1 MPRTCGTHSRQSYE
15 RVVSALGPPG
25 EEKRNARCLWLRAA
39 DALAHHAD
47 RTGHV
52 EVCSLGH
59 ALGSCGVAH
68 GGVSACQGGGRV
80 RVPLRAR
87 NARIFCLA
95 VGCVAEP
102 DCGPPLPPLDDD
114 ANRALSLQQHNR
126 LARPLYPKHV
136 RRLRSR
142 IKAGTASSLAAR
154 HNPPPTPAPPNG
166 RARGLKQRKPQLQ
179 HPL

>member
-1 MPRTCGTHSRQSYE
+1 MSSQR
-15 RVVSALGPPG
+15 LPG
-25 EEKRNARCLWLRAA
+25 KVLRAINGKPLLDYLLESA
-39 DALAHHAD
+39 SKCEGIAQTIVATSEHQEDDAIEAFS
-47 RTGHV
+47 V
-52 EVCSLGH
+52 E
-59 ALGSCGVAH
+59 
-68 GGVSACQGGGRV
+68 
-80 RVPLRAR
+80 R
-87 NARIFCLA
+87 NIPCFR
-95 VGCVAEP
+95 GE
-102 DCGPPLPPLDDD
+102 LDNV
-114 ANRALSLQQHNR
+114 ANRALSLQEHNR